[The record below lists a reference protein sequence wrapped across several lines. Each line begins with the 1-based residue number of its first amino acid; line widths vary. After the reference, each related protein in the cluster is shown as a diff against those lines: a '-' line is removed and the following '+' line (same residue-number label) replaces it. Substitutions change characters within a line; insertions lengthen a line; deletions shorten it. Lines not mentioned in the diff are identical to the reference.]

1 MKKLTLKKKST
12 AAPVAIA
19 APEPTLE
26 ERVASA
32 NMSAQAFVGM
42 FEMAAHGLETSANN
56 LEVAQAEAQEEA
68 ERLTRLADDARLNAH
83 KRREQAANIRALVGG
98 AASE

>member
-1 MKKLTLKKKST
+1 MKFSLKKKT
-12 AAPVAIA
+12 VPAPVLAA

-56 LEVAQAEAQEEA
+56 LEVAQTEAQDEA
-68 ERLTRLADDARLNAH
+68 DRLARLADEAGTNAR

-98 AASE
+98 AAGE